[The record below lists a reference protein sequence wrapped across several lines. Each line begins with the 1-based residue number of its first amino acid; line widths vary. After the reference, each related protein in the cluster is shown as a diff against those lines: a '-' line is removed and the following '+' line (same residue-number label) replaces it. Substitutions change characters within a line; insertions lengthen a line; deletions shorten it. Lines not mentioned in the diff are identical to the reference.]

1 MLKNPII
8 HILFFGLLLALIL
21 LVVLGPPM
29 GREEERRVVITD
41 SDIEQLRISWMRQW
55 QRPPT
60 DAELRNLIERH
71 VREEVLYR
79 EAVAR
84 GFDKDDL
91 VVRRTMQRKMEYL
104 GESQV
109 QQQMPDDNE
118 VKAYFALRSE
128 QYRVEPD
135 VSFAQVYIST
145 EEPADDVTKAVE
157 KTLARLRTEKP
168 DLNNLADYGDRF
180 MLQNRYTDQI
190 PQQVRSQFGEAFA
203 EALMSVQQ
211 DSWQGPIESGY
222 GLHLVFVYD
231 RKASYVPELEN
242 IAARVVDD
250 MQNEARTSARE
261 LFYIEILRNYEV
273 IYRGNT
279 VDLLAEDA
287 TESESETESNSE

>member
-1 MLKNPII
+1 MLKNPIT
-8 HILFFGLLLALIL
+8 HIVFFGLLLALIL
-21 LVVLGPPM
+21 LIVNGPPM

-60 DAELRNLIERH
+60 DAELRGLIERY

-79 EAVAR
+79 EALAR

-109 QQQMPDDNE
+109 QREVPDDNE
-118 VKAYFALRSE
+118 VKAYYALRSE
-128 QYRVEPD
+128 QYRVDPEL
-135 VSFAQVYIST
+135 SFAQVYIST
-145 EEPADDVTKAVE
+145 ERPTDDIDQAVQQ
-157 KTLARLRTEKP
+157 TLVRLRTEKP

-180 MLQNRYTDQI
+180 MLQNHYTDQI

-203 EALMSVQQ
+203 EALMSVEP
-211 DSWQGPIESGY
+211 DSWQGPVESGY
-222 GLHLVFVYD
+222 GLHLVYVYD
-231 RKASYVPELEN
+231 RKASYIPDLEN
-242 IAARVVDD
+242 IAARVIDD
-250 MQNEARTSARE
+250 IQNEARNSARE

-273 IYRGNT
+273 IYGGNT
-279 VDLLAEDA
+279 VDLLAENA
-287 TESESETESNSE
+287 TESETESNSQ